1 MGSSVGISKAT
12 NREELTAAIE
22 EALKYD
28 RRIVVDKESHAQRS
42 RSCGSWKRRSEH
54 ICGWR
59 SRETSRFL
67 RLQREIH

>member
-28 RRIVVDKESHAQRS
+28 RRIVVEQGIDARES
-42 RSCGSWKRRSEH
+42 K
-54 ICGWR
+54 
-59 SRETSRFL
+59 
-67 RLQREIH
+67 

>member
-28 RRIVVDKESHAQRS
+28 RRIVVEQGIDA
-42 RSCGSWKRRSEH
+42 
-54 ICGWR
+54 
-59 SRETSRFL
+59 REVEVAVLGNDEVNTSVVGEVVKQAGFYDYN
-67 RLQREIH
+67 EKIH

>member
-28 RRIVVDKESHAQRS
+28 RRIVVEQGIDA
-42 RSCGSWKRRSEH
+42 
-54 ICGWR
+54 
-59 SRETSRFL
+59 REVEVAVLGNDEVNTSVL
-67 RLQREIH
+67 GKS